1 MIQRIQTL
9 WLLAAVAAVA
19 ASFALP
25 FLQAPDGDPARTV
38 SALADGTLTPTDNPG
53 LLGLSVLG
61 AITALAAIFLFK
73 NRPLQGR
80 LAMAGAGIGVLLLG
94 LAILAINMAR
104 AEMPQQANA
113 SIGVGIALPALYGL
127 FCWLAARAIR
137 RDEALVRS
145 MDRLR

>member
-25 FLQAPDGDPARTV
+25 FMQAPDGDPARTV

-113 SIGVGIALPALYGL
+113 SIGMGIALPALYGL

>member
-25 FLQAPDGDPARTV
+25 FMQAPDEDPARTV

-61 AITALAAIFLFK
+61 AITAVAAIFLFK
-73 NRPLQGR
+73 NRPLQRR

-113 SIGVGIALPALYGL
+113 NIGVGIALPALYGL

>member
-25 FLQAPDGDPARTV
+25 FMQAPDGDPARTV

-61 AITALAAIFLFK
+61 AITAVAAIFLFK

-113 SIGVGIALPALYGL
+113 SVGMGIALPALYGL

>member
-9 WLLAAVAAVA
+9 WLLAAVAAVT

-25 FLQAPDGDPARTV
+25 FMQAPDGDSARTV
-38 SALADGTLTPTDNPG
+38 SALADGALTPTDNPG

-61 AITALAAIFLFK
+61 TITALAAIFLFK

-113 SIGVGIALPALYGL
+113 GIGVGVVLPALYGL

>member
-104 AEMPQQANA
+104 AEMPQQAKG

>member
-25 FLQAPDGDPARTV
+25 FMQAPDGDPARTV

-61 AITALAAIFLFK
+61 AITAVAAIFLFK

-113 SIGVGIALPALYGL
+113 SVGMGIALPALYGF

>member
-25 FLQAPDGDPARTV
+25 FMQAPDGDPARTV

-113 SIGVGIALPALYGL
+113 SIGGGIALPALYGL